1 MWDTVPCSQQNGP
14 ITGYKLFYNDTN
26 SNMVSVDINL
36 GNNHRLYNIQ
46 GLTPSTRYIIAV
58 AAVNDG
64 GTGPY
69 SDPPLTVWTLSDTG
83 TGDELKCVAILKYIF
98 TTKSAATTSTFI
110 CRYYWPYWNWCRT
123 CNNNYVVYHLYCHS
137 HYYSSGSSCD
147 KTVS

>member
-1 MWDTVPCSQQNGP
+1 MGPLLATNCSTMILIVTWSVWTLIWEI
-14 ITGYKLFYNDTN
+14 ITGC
-26 SNMVSVDINL
+26 I
-36 GNNHRLYNIQ
+36 YNIQ

-83 TGDELKCVAILKYIF
+83 TGDELKCVAILKNIF

-110 CRYYWPYWNWCRT
+110 CRYYWPYWN
-123 CNNNYVVYHLYCHS
+123 
-137 HYYSSGSSCD
+137 
-147 KTVS
+147 